1 MSNSWAQISLD
12 AMDVEEAWK
21 YKRDWKELRR
31 KSLGEILQLKFHGRS
46 PYDRELA
53 EMELKRRTLDTSQ
66 LQPALLRF
74 ICDDFPV
81 LRAPGSMTTEILRC
95 QENFACVRIFYR

>member
-53 EMELKRRTLDTSQ
+53 EMELKRRTFVRDVFVDRLLSAFAIVISII
-66 LQPALLRF
+66 AL
-74 ICDDFPV
+74 V
-81 LRAPGSMTTEILRC
+81 LTYCSRHPS
-95 QENFACVRIFYR
+95 

>member
-1 MSNSWAQISLD
+1 
-12 AMDVEEAWK
+12 MDVEEAWK

-53 EMELKRRTLDTSQ
+53 EMELKRRTFVRDVFVDRLLSAFAIVISII
-66 LQPALLRF
+66 AL
-74 ICDDFPV
+74 V
-81 LRAPGSMTTEILRC
+81 LTYCSRHPS
-95 QENFACVRIFYR
+95 

>member
-1 MSNSWAQISLD
+1 
-12 AMDVEEAWK
+12 MDVEEAWK

-53 EMELKRRTLDTSQ
+53 EMELKRRTFVRDVFVDRLLSASAIVISII
-66 LQPALLRF
+66 AL
-74 ICDDFPV
+74 V
-81 LRAPGSMTTEILRC
+81 LTYCSRHPS
-95 QENFACVRIFYR
+95 

>member
-1 MSNSWAQISLD
+1 
-12 AMDVEEAWK
+12 MDVEEAWK

-53 EMELKRRTLDTSQ
+53 EMELKRRTFVRDVLIDRILS
-66 LQPALLRF
+66 ALA
-74 ICDDFPV
+74 IAV
-81 LRAPGSMTTEILRC
+81 SIIAVVVASRC
-95 QENFACVRIFYR
+95 HQ

>member
-1 MSNSWAQISLD
+1 
-12 AMDVEEAWK
+12 MDVEEAWK

-53 EMELKRRTLDTSQ
+53 EMELKRRTFVRDVFVDRLLSAFAIIISII
-66 LQPALLRF
+66 AL
-74 ICDDFPV
+74 V
-81 LRAPGSMTTEILRC
+81 LTYCSRHPS
-95 QENFACVRIFYR
+95 

>member
-53 EMELKRRTLDTSQ
+53 EMELKRRTFVRDVFVDRLLSAFAIIISII
-66 LQPALLRF
+66 AL
-74 ICDDFPV
+74 V
-81 LRAPGSMTTEILRC
+81 LTYCSRHPS
-95 QENFACVRIFYR
+95 

>member
-1 MSNSWAQISLD
+1 
-12 AMDVEEAWK
+12 MDVEEAWK

-53 EMELKRRTLDTSQ
+53 EMELKRRTFVRDVFVDRLLSASAIVIS
-66 LQPALLRF
+66 LIAL
-74 ICDDFPV
+74 V
-81 LRAPGSMTTEILRC
+81 LTYCSRHPSCPPGIARAGARLTHPTPTG
-95 QENFACVRIFYR
+95 FAY